1 VSLLKIVREELT
13 AAARCAVAMAE
24 RIASIDALSSESDNA
39 IADAGRKAAEE
50 L

>member
-1 VSLLKIVREELT
+1 MQEELT
-13 AAARCAVAMAE
+13 AAARCAIAMAE
-24 RIASIDALSSESDNA
+24 RVASIDALSDSDNA